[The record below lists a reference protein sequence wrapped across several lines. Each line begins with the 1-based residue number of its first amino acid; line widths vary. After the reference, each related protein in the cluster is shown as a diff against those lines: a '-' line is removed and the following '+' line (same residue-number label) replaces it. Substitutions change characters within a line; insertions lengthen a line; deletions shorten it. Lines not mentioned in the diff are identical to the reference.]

1 MRYLGISYEFEQSKN
16 MEILTVRSGTTFV
29 KKTFDDSRE
38 RKLER
43 ERVCVSV
50 FLSSKNDKGK
60 KEKERK
66 RGGKDRGSFR
76 LSSRSHTVNPF
87 VKSIYVDVKL

>member
-1 MRYLGISYEFEQSKN
+1 

-43 ERVCVSV
+43 ESVSV

-66 RGGKDRGSFR
+66 REGKDRGSFR
-76 LSSRSHTVNPF
+76 LFSRSHTVNPF